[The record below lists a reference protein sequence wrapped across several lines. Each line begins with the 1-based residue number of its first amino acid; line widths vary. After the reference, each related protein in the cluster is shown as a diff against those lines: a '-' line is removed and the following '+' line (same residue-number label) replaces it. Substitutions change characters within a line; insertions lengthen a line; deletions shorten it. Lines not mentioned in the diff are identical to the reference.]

1 LSRIAWVGALQLV
14 REIYIKDYRCVDE
27 AKIQLSRLNVIVGR
41 NNTGK
46 TSIVEALTLALTAPH
61 GYKDLLGIN
70 VLKEISRRR
79 GDLRYLVNVGG
90 DYAHIQLKLD
100 SSEVSLHIVNSYEGV
115 SKIGRKDLAEEF
127 ERILYREAEKIYSNW
142 VGYLKY
148 MSPTSLGIQMPRYP
162 EVGKRAEEERED
174 METNKERYLTNI
186 KEELQ
191 RSIKALGISTTGSSV
206 LAGYIAYESRWG
218 VRLSIHTY
226 DKVKP
231 SIVGGT
237 YVRRL
242 NTKELL
248 EWFEE
253 NHVYQFIQFM
263 YKLRETIPYLEDYRR
278 GYFVF
283 KEGSSDTRKIIPMEA
298 VGDGMKS
305 LIELMLP
312 IHVGAQYIVI
322 EEPEAHMHPGY
333 MQAYV
338 HELARALRS
347 GGSQFFITTH
357 SSEFIDMLLR
367 ELHENG
373 LLGELGVIRLYRYD
387 GGIDYETLSGDEAY
401 EEREVVK
408 GDLRGI

>member
-1 LSRIAWVGALQLV
+1 MAWVGALQLV

-27 AKIQLSRLNVIVGR
+27 AKIQLSRLNILVGR

-46 TSIVEALTLALTAPH
+46 TSIVEALALALTAPH

-70 VLKEISRRR
+70 VLEEILRRR
-79 GDLRYLVNVGG
+79 GDPRYLVRVGG
-90 DYAHIQLKLD
+90 DYAHVQLKLD
-100 SSEVSLHIVNSYEGV
+100 SSEVFLYIVNSYEGV

-127 ERILYREAEKIYSNW
+127 NRILYKEVEKIYSDK

-148 MSPTSLGIQMPRYP
+148 MSPTSLRIQMPRYP
-162 EVGKRAEEERED
+162 EVGKRAEEELED
-174 METNKERYLTNI
+174 IETNKEKYLAII

-191 RSIKALGISTTGSSV
+191 RSIKALGISTMGSSV
-206 LAGYIAYESRWG
+206 LAGFIAYESRWG
-218 VRLSIHTY
+218 VRLGIHTY
-226 DKVKP
+226 DMAKP
-231 SIVGGT
+231 STVGGT
-237 YVRRL
+237 YVRRFDA
-242 NTKELL
+242 KELL
-248 EWFEE
+248 KWFEE
-253 NHVYQFIQFM
+253 NRVDQFAQFVYR
-263 YKLRETIPYLEDYRR
+263 LRETIPYLEDYRR

-283 KEGSSDTRKIIPMEA
+283 KEGSGNARKTIPVEA
-298 VGDGMKS
+298 VGDGVKS

-347 GGSQFFITTH
+347 GGSQFFIATH

-367 ELHENG
+367 ELRENG

-387 GGIDYETLSGDEAY
+387 EGIDYETLSGDEAY

>member
-1 LSRIAWVGALQLV
+1 MAWVGALQLV

-27 AKIQLSRLNVIVGR
+27 ARIQLSRLNILVGR

-70 VLKEISRRR
+70 VLEEILRRR
-79 GDLRYLVNVGG
+79 GDPRYLVRVGG
-90 DYAHIQLKLD
+90 DYANVQLKLD

-127 ERILYREAEKIYSNW
+127 NRILYKETEKIYSDK

-148 MSPTSLGIQMPRYP
+148 MSPTSLRIQMPRYP
-162 EVGKRAEEERED
+162 EIGKRAEEELED
-174 METNKERYLTNI
+174 METNKEKYLTNI

-191 RSIKALGISTTGSSV
+191 RSIKALGISTMGSSV
-206 LAGYIAYESRWG
+206 LAGYIAYKNRWG

-226 DKVKP
+226 DTVKP
-231 SIVGGT
+231 SIVGDT
-237 YVRRL
+237 YVRRFDAR
-242 NTKELL
+242 KLL
-248 EWFEE
+248 RWFEK
-253 NHVYQFIQFM
+253 NRVDQLIQFM

-278 GYFVF
+278 GYFIF
-283 KEGSSDTRKIIPMEA
+283 KEGRGNARKIIPIDA
-298 VGDGMKS
+298 VGEGVKS

-312 IHVGAQYIVI
+312 IHVGTKYIVI

-357 SSEFIDMLLR
+357 SSEFIDILLR
-367 ELHENG
+367 ELRENG
-373 LLGELGVIRLYRYD
+373 LLGELGVIRLYRY
-387 GGIDYETLSGDEAY
+387 GEGIDYETLSGEEAY

>member
-1 LSRIAWVGALQLV
+1 
-14 REIYIKDYRCVDE
+14 VDE
-27 AKIQLSRLNVIVGR
+27 ARIQLSRLNIIVGR

-46 TSIVEALTLALTAPH
+46 TSIVEALTLALTAPY

-70 VLKEISRRR
+70 VLEEISRRR
-79 GDLRYLVNVGG
+79 GDLRYLIRVGG

-100 SSEVSLHIVNSYEGV
+100 SSEVSLYIVNSYEGV

-127 ERILYREAEKIYSNW
+127 ERILYKEAEKIYSDR
-142 VGYLKY
+142 VGYLKFGFKI
-148 MSPTSLGIQMPRYP
+148 PLLGYP
-162 EVGKRAEEERED
+162 EAGKRAEEELED
-174 METNKERYLTNI
+174 METNKEKYLTNI

-191 RSIKALGISTTGSSV
+191 RSIKALGISTMGSSV

-226 DKVKP
+226 DTVKP

-242 NTKELL
+242 DTKELL
-248 EWFEE
+248 KWFEE

-283 KEGSSDTRKIIPMEA
+283 KEGSGDARKIIPMEA

-305 LIELMLP
+305 LIELMIP

-373 LLGELGVIRLYRYD
+373 LLGELRVIRLYRYD
-387 GGIDYETLSGDEAY
+387 GGIDYEVLSGDEAY